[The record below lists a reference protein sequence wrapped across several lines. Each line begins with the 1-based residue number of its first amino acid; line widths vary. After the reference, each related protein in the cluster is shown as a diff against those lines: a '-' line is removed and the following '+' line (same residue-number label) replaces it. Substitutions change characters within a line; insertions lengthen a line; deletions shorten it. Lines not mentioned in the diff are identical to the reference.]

1 MTVPA
6 AVVIDPLTLSH
17 LAGPVRLLSSLE
29 KATNAH
35 IACNMGT
42 GRLEIYFLQS
52 TFHAK
57 IYKGALVEVF
67 EVFEVFAVFALAV
80 IHSLGTRGHTTV
92 PQ

>member
-1 MTVPA
+1 VAVPA
-6 AVVIDPLTLSH
+6 AVVIDTLTLSH
-17 LAGPVRLLSSLE
+17 LAGPVSLLSSLE

-52 TFHAK
+52 TFHAE
-57 IYKGALVEVF
+57 IYKGALFVVF
-67 EVFEVFAVFALAV
+67 EVFALAV
-80 IHSLGTRGHTTV
+80 IHSLGTQRHTTV

>member
-1 MTVPA
+1 VTVPA

-67 EVFEVFAVFALAV
+67 EVFEVFALAV